1 LDKATTHGHY
11 LYNKNLRPLAGA
23 LRKNMTKAEACLW
36 KYVLRAGMMKG
47 YTFNRQRAVMNYI
60 ADFFCK
66 KLCLVIEVDGI
77 THQQEEVYLKDK
89 KKEGDLEKAGFK
101 VVRFTD
107 EEVLS
112 DIEGVRRTL
121 EFCIEERE
129 KDLRFTSPNPLR
141 EPACRQAGGTLLN
154 GEEQQSIHA
163 SFSKRL
169 R

>member
-1 LDKATTHGHY
+1 LDNPATDGHY
-11 LYNKNLRPLAGA
+11 HYNKDLRPFAGA

-47 YTFNRQRAVMNYI
+47 YTFNRQRPVLNYI
-60 ADFFCK
+60 ADSFCK

-77 THQQEEVYLKDK
+77 THEQEETQQKDR

-107 EEVLS
+107 DEVLG

-121 EFCIEERE
+121 ESCIEERE
-129 KDLRFTSPNPLR
+129 KELGFTSPTPLR
-141 EPACRQAGGTLLN
+141 E
-154 GEEQQSIHA
+154 GENDA
-163 SFSKRL
+163 
-169 R
+169 